1 MGFVYKSSNFGPN
14 RACLKISKPN
24 FMLKT
29 GCLHFIICFVVFSS
43 CTVQRANR
51 IVYETPAANVPNLT
65 KKGDAKV
72 TGYFS
77 LNGVEDGIGE
87 YNPQQASISS
97 TGYDVQAAFAI
108 TDNWT
113 VLGGYSQKYLT
124 QVYKYDST
132 LYRPNYSPPGSVT
145 PSVFNGFDSS
155 VIKYHTSVFQLGA
168 GYNLPLNHRKTI
180 TFSWYAGFDFGKL
193 TMNDAGL
200 DSARKAYTRYYSVK
214 TVKPWLQAAF
224 NFGNSTKP
232 VSLSIGGRLSILS
245 YNSPTTNY
253 SYDEF
258 NYFYLNKL
266 NTQSFLLLEPWINA
280 QAMLPGVKWL
290 RLDGQICLSNNFGVR
305 TPKTSTINGSI
316 GLTANLAN
324 FLGRSKKQ

>member
-1 MGFVYKSSNFGPN
+1 MFKS
-14 RACLKISKPN
+14 
-24 FMLKT
+24 
-29 GCLHFIICFVVFSS
+29 GCLPIIMTIVVFSS

-65 KKGDAKV
+65 QKGDAKV

-87 YNPQQASISS
+87 YNPQQVGVNS
-97 TGYDVQAAFAI
+97 TGYDVQAAYAI

-124 QVYKYDST
+124 QLYKYDT
-132 LYRPNYSPPGSVT
+132 NLYRPNYLPPGSVST
-145 PSVFNGFDSS
+145 TAFNGFDSS
-155 VIKYHTSVFQLGA
+155 VIKYQTSVFQLGA
-168 GYNLPLNHRKTI
+168 GYNLPLNQRKTI

-200 DSARKAYTRYYSVK
+200 DSAKKAYTRYYSVK

-232 VSLSIGGRLSILS
+232 VSLSIGGRLSVLG
-245 YNSPTTNY
+245 YGNPNTNY
-253 SYDEF
+253 SYQEF
-258 NYFYLNKL
+258 DYFYFDRLNS
-266 NTQSFLLLEPWINA
+266 QSFLLLEPWINA

-290 RLDGQICLSNNFGVR
+290 RLDGQICLSNNLGAH

-316 GLTANLAN
+316 GLTANLTN
-324 FLGRSKKQ
+324 FLGRSKKQR